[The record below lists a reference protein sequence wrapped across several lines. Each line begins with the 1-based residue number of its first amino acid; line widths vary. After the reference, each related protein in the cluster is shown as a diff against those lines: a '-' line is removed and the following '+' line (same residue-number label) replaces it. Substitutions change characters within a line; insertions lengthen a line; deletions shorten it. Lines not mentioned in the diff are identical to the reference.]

1 MTEDLILLCLV
12 SFFAGFIDA
21 IVGGGGLLQTPAMLI
36 ILPQYPVATIFGTAK
51 IPSLSGTALAAYKY
65 SRSVELNWKL
75 LTYIIVAAFVGAM
88 IGAYCITLMDSSLIK
103 PFILL
108 LLICIAIYTYS
119 KKNLGMHQAKDFTF
133 FKEVVIG
140 LTFGFAIGFYDG
152 LIGPGTGT
160 FLVLAFITL
169 LGNDFLHSSASAK
182 YVNVATNIA
191 AMIYFASSGNILY
204 QYAFPMAAFNLCGS
218 FMGTRLA
225 LLKGNKFIRI
235 FFLIVV
241 SGTILRFAYDIFIK
255 PRI

>member
-1 MTEDLILLCLV
+1 MTEELILLCIV

-75 LTYIIVAAFVGAM
+75 LTYIILAAFVGAM

-103 PFILL
+103 PFILM

-133 FKEVVIG
+133 FKEVIIG